1 MEVLHGSRQ
10 SQLLAKASK
19 TPGLKVLA
27 NNFWGWFTHKDH
39 LKLPTF
45 SLREN
50 KCENLSSEL
59 SANP

>member
-10 SQLLAKASK
+10 SRLLAKASK

-27 NNFWGWFTHKDH
+27 KDFWGWFTHKDR
-39 LKLPTF
+39 LKLPIS